1 MSEPIDKEWMS
12 EPDRGNTVY
21 SFGVEAFL
29 KFAEW
34 KLGGEKCRCP
44 CKKCQNRKWFTYKE
58 VGYHLISSGIDKYYR
73 VWTLHGE
80 TPSNVAVHP
89 PFVANDIREKASSDV
104 GIGME
109 NPEEEIIGD
118 VGIGMENFVDSAFG
132 LHGDA
137 ARGDGSLGIN
147 FDEPYVPEP
156 DFGKRYWDYKRKAS
170 EKLYPTCEGPETT
183 LSALVELHNV
193 KQEFGWSG
201 NSMTALL
208 TLLRRWLPKG
218 NTLPEK
224 YPVMKGILKDLGM
237 KATCIHACENN
248 CILYWKT
255 NKDLTEC
262 PECKAPRFKVNE
274 GSKGRKNSKEPKKVL
289 RHFPLIPRLQR
300 LYTIPWIAHEMTWHA
315 RAETSATYI
324 RHPVDSGQWK
334 ICKEK
339 WPEFANEQR
348 NVRLAIA
355 TDGFNPRGIQST
367 SYSCWPVITVAYNLP
382 PSMCMKSDF
391 QMLSLLIPGPK
402 APKGDIDVFLEPLY
416 DELKEL
422 WIGVPAYDMHLKE
435 KFNLRAMLMWGIHD
449 FPAYGNLAGCVTHGY
464 KACPIC
470 GDDTPS
476 IYLKSS
482 RKNVYLDYRIFLR
495 GNHPFRKGKYLG
507 CKKEE
512 LRTPPQRLNGDEL
525 LQTLSNVKYI
535 PGQKR
540 KRVHEVTS
548 AWYRKSIFFDLPY
561 WIHHKVRH
569 VIDVM
574 HIEKNVAEHILD
586 TILSKKDKSKDTIQ
600 GREDMRELGIHR
612 DQWMQTDVASGKQ
625 VKPIAPYC
633 LNKAEKMD
641 FLKTLKNLRLPS
653 GFSSN
658 LSNIVSLDPPA
669 GLLVMKSHDYHVIMQ
684 YLLPVLLQHAFPTHP
699 ELRRALHQISLFFNL
714 LCSKVVS
721 RREIQDAKYMV
732 VEALCVLEKKYFSV
746 SFFDISIHLIVHLA
760 DEALMCGPSHT
771 LWMYPFEQSMKEC
784 KDIPSNKRYVEGSIA
799 ESYLLRESV
808 RYAMEY
814 IPNSQHKSTG
824 LDFLDENDQY
834 EGPVIEG
841 KDVVLS
847 DVQFVQIRR
856 WLLFRLEVDGLDDHY
871 RCLFFALVFALSLIN
886 SHIYI
891 LTYLNN
897 L

>member
-1 MSEPIDKEWMS
+1 MEYYSEAIRASIFSTSLCLSLLQLSLSRRTPPLSAYPDASLASPKHKLFNLATIYGMSEPIDKEWMS
-12 EPDRGNTVY
+12 EPDRSNTVY
-21 SFGVEAFL
+21 SFGVDEAFL

-58 VGYHLISSGIDKYYR
+58 VGYHLISAGIDKYYR

-80 TPSNVAVHP
+80 TTSNVVVHP
-89 PFVANDIREKASSDV
+89 PFVANDIREKALSDV

-118 VGIGMENFVDSAFG
+118 VGIGMENFIDSAFG

-137 ARGDGSLGIN
+137 VRGDGSLGIN
-147 FDEPYVPEP
+147 YDEPYVPEP
-156 DFGKRYWDYKRKAS
+156 DFGKRYWHYKRKAN
-170 EKLYPTCEGPETT
+170 EKLYPACEGPETT

-193 KQEFGWSG
+193 KQKFGWSG
-201 NSMTALL
+201 NSMTVLL

-218 NTLPEK
+218 NILPEK
-224 YPVMKGILKDLGM
+224 YSVMKGILKDLGM

-274 GSKGRKNSKEPKKVL
+274 GSKGRKNSKEPKK
-289 RHFPLIPRLQR
+289 I
-300 LYTIPWIAHEMTWHA
+300 
-315 RAETSATYI
+315 
-324 RHPVDSGQWK
+324 
-334 ICKEK
+334 
-339 WPEFANEQR
+339 
-348 NVRLAIA
+348 
-355 TDGFNPRGIQST
+355 
-367 SYSCWPVITVAYNLP
+367 
-382 PSMCMKSDF
+382 
-391 QMLSLLIPGPK
+391 
-402 APKGDIDVFLEPLY
+402 
-416 DELKEL
+416 
-422 WIGVPAYDMHLKE
+422 
-435 KFNLRAMLMWGIHD
+435 
-449 FPAYGNLAGCVTHGY
+449 
-464 KACPIC
+464 
-470 GDDTPS
+470 
-476 IYLKSS
+476 
-482 RKNVYLDYRIFLR
+482 
-495 GNHPFRKGKYLG
+495 
-507 CKKEE
+507 
-512 LRTPPQRLNGDEL
+512 
-525 LQTLSNVKYI
+525 
-535 PGQKR
+535 
-540 KRVHEVTS
+540 
-548 AWYRKSIFFDLPY
+548 
-561 WIHHKVRH
+561 
-569 VIDVM
+569 
-574 HIEKNVAEHILD
+574 EHILD

-612 DQWMQTDVASGKQ
+612 DQWMQTDAASGKQ
-625 VKPIAPYC
+625 VKPIAPFC

-641 FLKTLKNLRLPS
+641 FLKNLKNLRLPS

-658 LSNIVSLDPPA
+658 LSNIVSLDPP

-732 VEALCVLEKKYFSV
+732 VEALCVLEKKYFPV
-746 SFFDISIHLIVHLA
+746 SFFDISIHLIMHLS

-771 LWMYPFEQSMKEC
+771 LWMYPFERSMKEC

-799 ESYLLRESV
+799 ESHLLRESV

-814 IPNSQHKSTG
+814 IPDSQHKTTG
-824 LDFLDENDQY
+824 LDFLDENEEY
-834 EGPVIEG
+834 EGPVLEG

-871 RCLFFALVFALSLIN
+871 SDYRESLQSRKGKGIAKTEVEIQTYFINWLYTKLLKNGDTKHDLWFFVRGPLFPCKSFRKYRINGYVFSTKSHDETVLTQDCGVCMNAITTFTSSRKDKNPIDASAMWYGVIKQILEVNYNNFKEVVFYCDWVRVEDKANGCKLCPDSNLVVVNFNRLKN
-886 SHIYI
+886 SNNIYNEPVICAKEAHQVFYSWDLKNPDWWVVIHSPRRMNSKVDMVEAPKPEDTQSI
-891 LTYLNN
+891 LTYQPQLRS
-897 L
+897 LLEPRR